1 MKSFL
6 RGILDRIRRPGFLR
20 DILAV
25 SSGSMGSQLIAILS
39 SPILLR
45 IYSPHDLGVQAVCIS
60 LLAAVVVASLKYN
73 QAVPLPSLDV
83 DAITIAQLA
92 VIVVV
97 SISILVGL
105 SLYFWGEDIVE
116 ILRTPSVYECLWLL
130 PIIFLLIGLAE
141 VLLSVAIRFE
151 KFKAVGVAQISQSAV
166 QTSYQIALGLFAPSP
181 IHLLLGMV
189 MGNLVAISV
198 YFIAIRENYR
208 VCAVTTVAFSR
219 QKLWQAA
226 VRHKKFPILAAPAQ
240 IINAASIQ
248 ATPILLAIFYSTNVV
263 GWLALAQRLVG
274 LPITVIGYGVSQ
286 VFFQHSAKLQNQK
299 PWELLSLYRRT
310 ARSLFLICLVP
321 FLLIAILAPTLF
333 GWVFGPEWTEAGAY
347 VRLLI
352 PMFICQFAIAPLSY
366 ITAVISAQRLQ
377 LIWDIGRLI
386 LIFGLTYTAAFLKLD
401 ASVCIGLYGL
411 AMSASYIWLFFATT
425 SALKKLSEA
434 HAE

>member
-1 MKSFL
+1 MKSYL
-6 RGILDRIRRPGFLR
+6 RGILDRVRRPGFLR

-60 LLAAVVVASLKYN
+60 LLFVSVVASLKYN
-73 QAVPLPSLDV
+73 QAIPLPAEDN
-83 DAITIAQLA
+83 DAIVIAQLS
-92 VIVVV
+92 VVV
-97 SISILVGL
+97 VLAMTIGIGLIFYVIGGKIVGATN
-105 SLYFWGEDIVE
+105 
-116 ILRTPSVYECLWLL
+116 TPSVIEYLWIL
-130 PIIFLLIGLAE
+130 PLIFLLLGISE
-141 VLLSVAIRFE
+141 VFLSVCIRFE
-151 KFKAVGVAQISQSAV
+151 KFKAVGIAQISQSGAQV
-166 QTSYQIALGLFAPSP
+166 LYQTLAGLLAPTPMQLVLGIL
-181 IHLLLGMV
+181 V
-189 MGNLVAISV
+189 GNLVAMIIYASSLR
-198 YFIAIRENYR
+198 RE
-208 VCAVTTVAFSR
+208 VTSFTIIKDSFSLDR
-219 QKLWQAA
+219 LWQAA
-226 VRHKKFPILAAPAQ
+226 KFHKKFPILSAPAQ

-248 ATPILLAIFYSTNVV
+248 ATPLLLAVFYSTNVV

-299 PWELLSLYRRT
+299 PWELLSLYQRT
-310 ARSLFLICLVP
+310 ARSLLLICLVP
-321 FLLIAILAPTLF
+321 FLLIAILAPMIF

-377 LIWDIGRLI
+377 LIWDIGRLV
-386 LIFGLTYTAAFLKLD
+386 LIVGLTYTAAFLKLD
-401 ASVCIGLYGL
+401 ASVCIALYGL
-411 AMSASYIWLFFATT
+411 AMSASYIWLFFATS
-425 SALKKLSEA
+425 SALKKLSDV